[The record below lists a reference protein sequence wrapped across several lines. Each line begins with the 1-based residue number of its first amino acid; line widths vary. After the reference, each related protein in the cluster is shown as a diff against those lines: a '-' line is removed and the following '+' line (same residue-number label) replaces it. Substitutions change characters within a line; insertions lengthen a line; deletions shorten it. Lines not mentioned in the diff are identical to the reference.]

1 MSLEDVRAIREKKR
15 QRRRAQKQV
24 GDVKVS
30 HINKREIV
38 DAYFY
43 MTGACTITESQH

>member
-30 HINKREIV
+30 HIDKRERSWMLTLY
-38 DAYFY
+38 DRCMY
-43 MTGACTITESQH
+43 HH